1 MCPRRKKFFSVHGE
15 RLPRRGGGP
24 GEKFSPSRRR
34 ALLYIGWGRAAP
46 PACMISRH
54 RLEENFSGE
63 PAQGAQQRLGEARR
77 GTARHRV
84 VGGAPTP
91 CAGSPEKFSSDRR
104 RETQHAVAEDHHQPA
119 CRRARRRLG
128 ENFSPGPPPRRQAL
142 AMDREK
148 LFSLRTHS
156 GTMTIPGT
164 GSTEKLWDAEIARDD
179 GAPSSFL

>member
-1 MCPRRKKFFSVHGE
+1 MCPKRKKFFSVHGE
-15 RLPRRGGGP
+15 RLPRCGGGP

-77 GTARHRV
+77 GMARHRV

-91 CAGSPEKFSSDRR
+91 CAGSPETFSSGRR
-104 RETQHAVAEDHHQPA
+104 RETQHAVTKCHRQTA
-119 CRRARRRLG
+119 CKRAWRRLG
-128 ENFSPGPPPRRQAL
+128 ENFSPEPPPRRG
-142 AMDREK
+142 RR
-148 LFSLRTHS
+148 S
-156 GTMTIPGT
+156 PW
-164 GSTEKLWDAEIARDD
+164 TEKNF
-179 GAPSSFL
+179 FLLGHIKPQ